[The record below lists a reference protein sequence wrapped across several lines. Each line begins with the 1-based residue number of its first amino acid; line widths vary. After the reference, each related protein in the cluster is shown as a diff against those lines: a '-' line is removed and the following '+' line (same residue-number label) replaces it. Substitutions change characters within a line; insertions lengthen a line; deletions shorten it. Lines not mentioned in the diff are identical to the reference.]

1 MALIARAEL
10 LEDHRKNEIEKK
22 RIKRRDIIEMESLA
36 AESSK
41 NEKKLIEEEKNGV
54 EYRKRILSLYR
65 PIELCSVLALVFFLN
80 GIHLAGPPRRS
91 LRPFLF
97 FLFYFTRFCF
107 VFLHCLIDFRKE
119 KHPFFFFVKMRNVVT
134 RKNVMKVAEAK
145 TH

>member
-1 MALIARAEL
+1 
-10 LEDHRKNEIEKK
+10 
-22 RIKRRDIIEMESLA
+22 MESLA

-119 KHPFFFFVKMRNVVT
+119 KHPFFFFLSRCET
-134 RKNVMKVAEAK
+134 L
-145 TH
+145 